1 MLNISDSAARKI
13 RDMAVQ
19 HQVDHSGVRVMVVG
33 GGCSGLTYDMDFESE
48 ERDGDLV
55 VERDGVKVYVDA
67 MSLAYLEGTTIDFV
81 ETFSYAGFQF
91 DNPNAQ
97 KGCGCGKSFTV

>member
-1 MLNISDSAARKI
+1 MLTISDSAARKI

-33 GGCSGLTYDMDFESE
+33 GGCSG
-48 ERDGDLV
+48 
-55 VERDGVKVYVDA
+55 
-67 MSLAYLEGTTIDFV
+67 LAYLEGTTIDFV